1 MKIHLRKFIN
11 HSLAIALSAGLLTA
25 CDYLNV
31 VPPETADMKDTMKDK
46 QDALGFLYSAYSLVG
61 QNHGVNSLGAHESST
76 DEFVNPL
83 LWGRLGQVTSWNQL
97 SSTTVSNNGNFQL
110 PWVVIYDALGQV
122 HLFEKILSETSP
134 KEVTANDRARWNAEV
149 KFLNAYYHSAC
160 SRVMVPYPSSTI
172 ITALLRLKTK
182 FPAGHTSIIVWIELW
197 SGLMRQPPC
206 FLLLWNQR
214 NWGEPPPQHARH

>member
-122 HLFEKILSETSP
+122 HLFEKYCRRPLP
-134 KEVTANDRARWNAEV
+134 KRSLPMTA
-149 KFLNAYYHSAC
+149 H
-160 SRVMVPYPSSTI
+160 
-172 ITALLRLKTK
+172 
-182 FPAGHTSIIVWIELW
+182 AG
-197 SGLMRQPPC
+197 MPK
-206 FLLLWNQR
+206 
-214 NWGEPPPQHARH
+214 